1 MFRARFS
8 HITANPISPKF
19 CLSDVIKSSPSIEI
33 SADDDLPLV
42 DKSQVD
48 FPELEDRSIVRAD
61 LVGIA
66 NPL

>member
-1 MFRARFS
+1 M
-8 HITANPISPKF
+8 
-19 CLSDVIKSSPSIEI
+19 SDVIKSSPSIEI